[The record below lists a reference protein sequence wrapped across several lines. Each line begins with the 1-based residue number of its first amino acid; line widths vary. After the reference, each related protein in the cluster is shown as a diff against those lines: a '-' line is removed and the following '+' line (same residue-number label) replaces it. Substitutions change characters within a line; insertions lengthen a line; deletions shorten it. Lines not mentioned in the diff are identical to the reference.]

1 MICKRSKNIFKIYL
15 NIPTYLLLWLRS
27 TKISTLESCF
37 LLLIIIAIN
46 LEGFIPN
53 QSIFTYNLLVELL
66 KVQNSVIQ
74 NYLKI
79 YPCLQYRE

>member
-15 NIPTYLLLWLRS
+15 NIPTYLLLWPRS

-37 LLLIIIAIN
+37 LLLLIIIAIN

-53 QSIFTYNLLVELL
+53 QSIFTYNLLVEHL

-74 NYLKI
+74 NY
-79 YPCLQYRE
+79 